1 MLYHWATRALW
12 CPEPE
17 SNQWHVDFQSTALP
31 TELSGRKKYFYEAAR
46 DRDRTGTGV
55 TPQDFKSCAS
65 ANSATR
71 ANLALF
77 QPLNYYTKPAEICQQ
92 LFSIF
97 FIFHHQSLGKKK
109 NKYLYLFWKWAEKDS
124 NLRSYRNRF
133 TVCPLW
139 PLGNPPMVMESFF
152 DYELPTHDAL
162 GIVQGSEWK
171 MMEWFSSVKK
181 KNRP

>member
-1 MLYHWATRALW
+1 MIEQQLQPLNVKPQEGSKQSASEIFMNYSWTKKTGSPMGTRLNSKRETGFEPAALALARRCSTTEPLAHLW

-97 FIFHHQSLGKKK
+97 FIF
-109 NKYLYLFWKWAEKDS
+109 
-124 NLRSYRNRF
+124 
-133 TVCPLW
+133 P
-139 PLGNPPMVMESFF
+139 
-152 DYELPTHDAL
+152 
-162 GIVQGSEWK
+162 
-171 MMEWFSSVKK
+171 SSK
-181 KNRP
+181 PW

>member
-1 MLYHWATRALW
+1 M
-12 CPEPE
+12 
-17 SNQWHVDFQSTALP
+17 DFQSSALP

-97 FIFHHQSLGKKK
+97 FIFPSSKPWEKEEQVSLLVLKMGGEGFEPSKLSQQI
-109 NKYLYLFWKWAEKDS
+109 YSLP
-124 NLRSYRNRF
+124 
-133 TVCPLW
+133 PLAAR
-139 PLGNPPMVMESFF
+139 ES
-152 DYELPTHDAL
+152 TH
-162 GIVQGSEWK
+162 
-171 MMEWFSSVKK
+171 SSVVIFCL
-181 KNRP
+181 

>member
-1 MLYHWATRALW
+1 MSSKPILLSARRD
-12 CPEPE
+12 
-17 SNQWHVDFQSTALP
+17 SNSRPSPWQGDALP
-31 TELSGRKKYFYEAAR
+31 LSHSRTSFFRQDVSYQTFRSLSTSFIYFCFLLRKEKSARRDSNSRPSPWQGDALPLSHSRIYGAQNRNRTSDTWIFSPLLYQLSYLGVRSIFYEAAR

-97 FIFHHQSLGKKK
+97 FIFQSAK
-109 NKYLYLFWKWAEKDS
+109 
-124 NLRSYRNRF
+124 
-133 TVCPLW
+133 P
-139 PLGNPPMVMESFF
+139 
-152 DYELPTHDAL
+152 
-162 GIVQGSEWK
+162 
-171 MMEWFSSVKK
+171 
-181 KNRP
+181 

>member
-1 MLYHWATRALW
+1 MNRGMRVLQTLALPLGYVTVSTSIICRLSEKVHPFLKLHCPHRGVGSASGAGNEARTRYLHLGKVALYQMSYARGW

-17 SNQWHVDFQSTALP
+17 SNQRHVDFQSTALP

-97 FIFHHQSLGKKK
+97 FIF
-109 NKYLYLFWKWAEKDS
+109 
-124 NLRSYRNRF
+124 
-133 TVCPLW
+133 P
-139 PLGNPPMVMESFF
+139 
-152 DYELPTHDAL
+152 
-162 GIVQGSEWK
+162 
-171 MMEWFSSVKK
+171 SSK
-181 KNRP
+181 PW